1 MLRFFQDLNRSNLK
15 YPPIPIVIACTQIWF
30 YSYFYFIFQHYLMF
44 SINLTI
50 IIVTLVTLGLQYI
63 AFEQIDEDISKQIF
77 FKGNSNDLP
86 IFAHRGGA
94 HDAPENTVI
103 AIREVKF

>member
-1 MLRFFQDLNRSNLK
+1 MNFK
-15 YPPIPIVIACTQIWF
+15 YPPLPIVIACTQIWF

-44 SINLTI
+44 SIYLTI
-50 IIVTLVTLGLQYI
+50 IIVTAVTLGLQHI
-63 AFEQIDEDISKQIF
+63 VFEQIDEEISKQIL
-77 FKGNSNDLP
+77 FKGNSNELP

-103 AIREVKF
+103 AIREVIF